1 MGYTNWVNYLY
12 KNKTLNLFKTWL
24 LFSGFLGF
32 VIAIG
37 FVFAQIYQDSSI
49 LYFAVIFSVGMALF
63 SYWFSDKMVLAMVK
77 AKPVSRESVPEL
89 YNLVEKLVKQAG
101 LPLPKIY
108 IVEES
113 APNAFATGRNPKHAV
128 VAVTT
133 GILQKLNKEELEGVL
148 AHELSHVANRDM
160 LVSTVA
166 VILVGFISIASD
178 FFLRSML
185 WGGMRRDSRDRGG
198 ANVIFLTIGLI
209 LAILAPL
216 AATLMR
222 LAISRKRELLADSSG
237 ALLTQKPENL
247 ASALI
252 KISSDRT
259 PMLHANNA
267 NSHLWF
273 DDPFDNKPRTP
284 FLHKLFMTHPPVE
297 ERVRTLRGL
306 TIE

>member
-1 MGYTNWVNYLY
+1 MNYLN

-24 LFSGFLGF
+24 IFAGFLGF

-37 FVFAQIYQDSSI
+37 FFFSQTYGDPAI
-49 LYFAVIFSVGMALF
+49 LYFAVVFSVGTALF

-77 AKPVSRESVPEL
+77 AKPVSPESAPEL
-89 YNLVEKLVKQAG
+89 HALVGRLAKLANL
-101 LPLPKIY
+101 PMPKVY

-113 APNAFATGRNPKHAV
+113 APNAFATGRNSKHAV

-133 GILQKLNKEELEGVL
+133 GILQKIGRDELEGVL

-185 WGGMRRDSRDRGG
+185 WGGMRRNDNQNRGG
-198 ANVIFLTIGLI
+198 ANIVFLIIGLM
-209 LAILAPL
+209 LALLAPL
-216 AATLMR
+216 VATLMR

-237 ALLTQKPENL
+237 ALLTRKPENL

-252 KISSDRT
+252 KISKDPT

-273 DDPFDNKPRTP
+273 DDPFDNKPRMP
-284 FLHKLFMTHPPVE
+284 FLHKLFMTHPPVA
-297 ERVRTLRGL
+297 ERVRALRGL
-306 TIE
+306 KV

>member
-1 MGYTNWVNYLY
+1 MNQFLY

-24 LFSGFLGF
+24 LFAGFLGF
-32 VIAIG
+32 VIAFG
-37 FVFAQIYQDSSI
+37 FAFAQIYQNSSI
-49 LYFAVIFSVGMALF
+49 LYFAVILSVGTALF

-77 AKPVSRESVPEL
+77 AKPVSKDSAPEL
-89 YNLVEKLVKQAG
+89 YDLVSDLAKEAN

-108 IVEES
+108 IVEEN

-133 GILQKLNKEELEGVL
+133 GILRKLNKDELRGVL

-160 LVSTVA
+160 LVGTVA

-178 FFLRSML
+178 FFMRSML
-185 WGGMRRDSRDRGG
+185 WGGMRRDSRNQGG
-198 ANVIFLTIGLI
+198 TNIIFLIIGVI
-209 LAILAPL
+209 LAMLAPL

-237 ALLTQKPENL
+237 ALLTRKPENL

-252 KISSDRT
+252 KISSDST
-259 PMLHANNA
+259 PMLRANNA

-284 FLHKLFMTHPPVE
+284 FLHKLFMSHPPTE
-297 ERVRTLRGL
+297 ERVKNLRGL
-306 TIE
+306 KI